1 MGLLLWCLSRT
12 NDADLL
18 HIVVNENSIS
28 SERPWGEVYAI
39 KKNVVSVGSLNIYV
53 FSFTALNL
61 QNCSIS
67 PHVNYI
73 GEDRKATMAKLVYF
87 LNSL

>member
-18 HIVVNENSIS
+18 HIVENSIS
-28 SERPWGEVYAI
+28 SERDLEGEVYAI

-61 QNCSIS
+61 QNYSIS
-67 PHVNYI
+67 PHFNNLI
-73 GEDRKATMAKLVYF
+73 WRRP
-87 LNSL
+87 